1 MIVNINQIKPN
12 PKNPRIIRDDKFNKL
27 KKSLEDFPD
36 MLNKRPL
43 VVFTDKDKKYVV
55 LGGNMRLK
63 AAMEIGITELPIIV
77 ADDWTEEQKAQF
89 LIKDNLSYGDWNLEE
104 LKEDWDTLQ
113 LEDWGMDIVFPQEW
127 SKIDYIDEEQQAPL
141 EKKNNTIT
149 IVLPDEHIEDIK
161 EIEKYIKEHLDKEY
175 SGCDIK

>member
-12 PKNPRIIRDDKFNKL
+12 PKNPRIIRDDKFKKL
-27 KKSLEDFPD
+27 QKSLLDFPD

-43 VVFTDKDKKYVV
+43 VVFTDKDNKFVV

-63 AAMEIGITELPIIV
+63 AAKEIGITELPVIV
-77 ADDWTEEQKAQF
+77 ADEWTEEQKTQF
-89 LIKDNLSYGDWNLEE
+89 LIKDNLSYGDWNLDE

-113 LEDWGMDIVFPQEW
+113 LEDWGVDIVFPQEW
-127 SKIDYIDEEQQAPL
+127 NKIDYIDEEQQPPL

-149 IVLPDEHIEDIK
+149 IVLPEAHVEDIK